1 MVASGVAAGIA
12 GSGDSLTIVNPCPF
26 ASPASMEAT
35 SSVEGHEAELAREIT
50 GFSNP
55 LVKRVRSL
63 REKKFRKAEGLFLA
77 EGLRILTEAREEGV
91 LPEMLF
97 HAGSPHPLAAEL
109 IAAMEA
115 AGGDVIETTP
125 DILSKISGKDNP
137 QAVVGVYRDRLTP
150 LERLDRTKA
159 DIWIV
164 AQSLRDPGNLGTILR
179 TGDAVG
185 AGGLILVD
193 DCVDPF
199 SVESVRASMG
209 ALFTQSIT
217 LARWDEFLAWLRQ
230 GPGQLIGTSLK
241 ATQDYQEPRYESP
254 SFLLVGNEAQGLP
267 ESYEA
272 QCDLL
277 VKMPMRGK
285 ADSLNAA
292 VACAV
297 MAYELLNQRR
307 RM

>member
-1 MVASGVAAGIA
+1 M
-12 GSGDSLTIVNPCPF
+12 
-26 ASPASMEAT
+26 
-35 SSVEGHEAELAREIT
+35 AREIT

-77 EGLRILTEAREEGV
+77 EGLRILTEARDTGV

-97 HAGSPHPLAAEL
+97 HAGSDHPLARDL
-109 IAAMEA
+109 IGAMEE
-115 AGGDVIETTP
+115 AGGDVIETSA
-125 DILSKISGKDNP
+125 DILAKISGKDNP

-150 LERLDRTKA
+150 LEQIDRGSA

-185 AGGLILVD
+185 AGGLILID

-199 SVESVRASMG
+199 SVEAVRASMG
-209 ALFTQSIT
+209 ALFTQKIVA
-217 LARWDEFLAWLRQ
+217 ARWDEFLDWLRR
-230 GPGQLIGTSLK
+230 GDGQLVGTSLNTAK
-241 ATQDYQEPRYESP
+241 DYQEVEYGEPV
-254 SFLLVGNEAQGLP
+254 FLLVGNEAQGLP
-267 ESYEA
+267 EAYEGA
-272 QCDLL
+272 CDLL
-277 VKMPMRGK
+277 VQIPMLGK

-292 VACAV
+292 VATAV
-297 MAYELLNQRR
+297 MAYQVLGQLRPVG
-307 RM
+307 

>member
-1 MVASGVAAGIA
+1 M
-12 GSGDSLTIVNPCPF
+12 
-26 ASPASMEAT
+26 
-35 SSVEGHEAELAREIT
+35 AREIT

-77 EGLRILTEAREEGV
+77 EGLRILTEARDEGV

-97 HAGSPHPLAAEL
+97 HAGSTHPLARDL
-109 IAAMEA
+109 IDAMEA
-115 AGGDVIETTP
+115 AGGEVLETTP
-125 DILSKISGKDNP
+125 DILAKISGKDNP

-150 LERLDRTKA
+150 LDALDRAKA

-185 AGGLILVD
+185 AGGLILID

-199 SVESVRASMG
+199 SVEAVRASMG
-209 ALFTQSIT
+209 ALFTQTIVQ
-217 LARWDEFLAWLRQ
+217 ARWEEFVPWLRA
-230 GPGQLIGTSLK
+230 GPGELIGTSLK
-241 ATQDYQEPRYESP
+241 ATDDYQAPAYGSP
-254 SFLLVGNEAQGLP
+254 AFLLVGNEAQGLP
-267 ESYEA
+267 ADYEA
-272 QCDLL
+272 ACDRL
-277 VKMPMRGK
+277 VKMPMLGK

-297 MAYELLNQRR
+297 MAYELLNQKRR
-307 RM
+307 RG